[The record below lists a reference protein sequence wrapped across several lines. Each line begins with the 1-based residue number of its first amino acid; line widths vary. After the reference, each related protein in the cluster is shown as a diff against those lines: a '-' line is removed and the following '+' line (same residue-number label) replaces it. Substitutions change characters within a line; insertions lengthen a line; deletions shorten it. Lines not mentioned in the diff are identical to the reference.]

1 MTNLPSETD
10 PTEQEMV
17 VIPRNHVFVLVDGT
31 FAVRWNDKQIQELES
46 GRYRPFHKKDFGAF
60 ITDYELQQLKKAG
73 LIKMFDKE
81 RVELCPLPERRE
93 RLWVSVWE
101 AHRTRSYYLNTTLPG
116 HLLDDIVQVLSDLG
130 LAGNFV
136 GRVRDNFVVL
146 WSSKG
151 ISFAKFDDAEKA
163 RALLAAKAPDAFA
176 NTVVAF
182 IETTTK
188 PH

>member
-1 MTNLPSETD
+1 M
-10 PTEQEMV
+10 
-17 VIPRNHVFVLVDGT
+17 I
-31 FAVRWNDKQIQELES
+31 ELEP
-46 GRYRPFHKKDFGAF
+46 GRVDHDATFG
-60 ITDYELQQLKKAG
+60 
-73 LIKMFDKE
+73 
-81 RVELCPLPERRE
+81 LPERRE

-163 RALLAAKAPDAFA
+163 RVLLAAKAPDAFA

-182 IETTTK
+182 IETTKK